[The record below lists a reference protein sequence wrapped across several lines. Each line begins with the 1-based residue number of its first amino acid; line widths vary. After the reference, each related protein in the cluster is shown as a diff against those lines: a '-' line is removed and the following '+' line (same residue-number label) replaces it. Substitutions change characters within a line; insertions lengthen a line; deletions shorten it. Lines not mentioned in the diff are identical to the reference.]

1 MNKNL
6 IKYEKFLINNII
18 PLLNSTSKK
27 LTLLK
32 KIKSRSKKKNQFD
45 PVTSHDINLQKKITS
60 KILSKFPNHGIEGEE
75 EFKQKTNKKIKWVI
89 DPIDGTKSFLIGMP
103 TYSNLIGLQIDKNLK
118 LGLAYFPVLRKHY
131 LTKKNKSYIFLNGSY
146 KKLKTSNIK
155 DLKQSKMVIN
165 TLRTVKNNKYL
176 KFFKSYKNY
185 FKITGADAYNYCKLA
200 EGDID
205 IILESKLKPFD
216 IKPLIPIIIN
226 SGGVISD
233 WKGKKYKGSGDILV
247 TSNKVLHKK
256 FLQLLKK
263 KTK

>member
-6 IKYEKFLINNII
+6 QKYEKFLVKSII
-18 PLLNSTSKK
+18 PLLHKTSGK

-32 KIKSRSKKKNQFD
+32 KIKSRSKTKDQFD
-45 PVTSHDINLQKKITS
+45 PVTTHDISLQKKIITE
-60 KILSKFPNHGIEGEE
+60 IVNKFPNHGIEGEE
-75 EFKQKTNKKIKWVI
+75 GSSQKINKKIKWVI

-103 TYSNLIGLQIDKNLK
+103 TYSNLIGLQIEKKFK
-118 LGLAYFPVLRKHY
+118 LGLAYFPVLKKHY
-131 LTKKNKSYIFLNGSY
+131 LTKKKKSYVFLNGSY
-146 KKLKTSNIK
+146 KKIKTSNIK

-165 TLRTVKNNKYL
+165 TLRTIKNNKYL
-176 KFFKSYKNY
+176 KFFKSYKNF
-185 FKITGADAYNYCKLA
+185 FKITGADAYNYCRLA

-205 IILESKLKPFD
+205 IIFESKLKPFD

-233 WKGKKYKGSGDILV
+233 WTGKKYKGSGDILV
-247 TSNKVLHKK
+247 ASNKVLHKK
-256 FLQLLKK
+256 FLQLIKK